1 MTNDQMRDK
10 VRHMI
15 SAGYE
20 DGGIAEY
27 DEYNNMLQDVLKH
40 VIVLIIFGN
49 SSVFISGTYHMSDLV
64 SHLIVCHFS
73 PSGSSN
79 AISS

>member
-10 VRHMI
+10 VKHMI

-27 DEYNNMLQDVLKH
+27 DECNNMLQDFFENE
-40 VIVLIIFGN
+40 LIDLLPKKALQCIIEKFEEIHESGPWDGCLLTGN
-49 SSVFISGTYHMSDLV
+49 Y
-64 SHLIVCHFS
+64 
-73 PSGSSN
+73 
-79 AISS
+79 